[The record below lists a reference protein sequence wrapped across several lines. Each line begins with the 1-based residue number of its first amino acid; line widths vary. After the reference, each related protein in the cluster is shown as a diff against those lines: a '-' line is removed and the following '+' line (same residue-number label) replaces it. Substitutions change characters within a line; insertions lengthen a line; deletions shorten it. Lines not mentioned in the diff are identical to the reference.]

1 MKCPICSNT
10 LRISKKDPRFALC
23 DECRKKFRIPQA
35 AKKAAERPEQPIKRD
50 NTSTAPSFSE
60 ERNDE
65 TADATQVF
73 SRREVREALKRQ
85 AAAEKEIRKSQKR
98 QASAAEELRAA
109 QTPSPNAGNTA
120 DDEDFHLRYANIPP
134 KEVREKQEREM
145 RKAYDELLSIGKEE
159 RETKKRGFF
168 RRRK

>member
-35 AKKAAERPEQPIKRD
+35 AKKPAERPEQPIKRED
-50 NTSTAPSFSE
+50 TFTAPSSPE
-60 ERNDE
+60 EQNIE

-85 AAAEKEIRKSQKR
+85 AAAEKEMHSAQRR
-98 QASAAEELRAA
+98 QASAAEEMRASQA
-109 QTPSPNAGNTA
+109 PSSNAGNAA